1 MAAMAGLGTVDGSRR
16 QLMLE
21 AAGIALSTGATG
33 TVFGLAARQV
43 GLSPVETI
51 AMSTLVLAGAS
62 QFAAL
67 GLLAAGASWFSI
79 VVLTFLLNAR
89 HLLYSASLAPWFSG
103 RARRERLASAH
114 VLTDET
120 FALSLAHFR
129 RLGRWDRWGY
139 WMAAAF
145 VCLPWIVAT
154 VVGYVGGALIPDPQ
168 VLGLDVVFPAAMAG
182 LAVGL
187 IRGPRERI
195 AALSAIVIGVAIG
208 LAIGPALG
216 VVAGGI
222 GGPLVGLLVPGPP
235 DEPGSADAPLR
246 GLP

>member
-1 MAAMAGLGTVDGSRR
+1 MVGLDTVAASRR
-16 QLMLE
+16 RLVLE

-33 TVFGLAARQV
+33 MVFGLAARQV
-43 GLSPVETI
+43 GLSPVETV

-67 GLLAAGASWFSI
+67 GLLAAGAGWLSI

-129 RLGRWDRWGY
+129 RLGACDRWGY
-139 WMAAAF
+139 WVAAAF

-154 VVGYVGGALIPDPQ
+154 VVGYAGGALIPDPRA
-168 VLGLDVVFPAAMAG
+168 LGLDVVFPAAMAG

-187 IRGPRERI
+187 IRGAPER
-195 AALSAIVIGVAIG
+195 AAAVAAVVIGVACG
-208 LAIGPALG
+208 LAAGPALG

-222 GGPLVGLLVPGPP
+222 GGPLVGLLLFGAS
-235 DEPGSADAPLR
+235 DEPELGDEPLR
-246 GLP
+246 CLP

>member
-1 MAAMAGLGTVDGSRR
+1 MARMAGLDTLDGSRR
-16 QLMLE
+16 RLVLE

-67 GLLAAGASWFSI
+67 GLLAAGAGWFSI

-89 HLLYSASLAPWFSG
+89 HLLYSASLAPWFSS

-120 FALSLAHFR
+120 FALSLAHFH
-129 RLGRWDRWGY
+129 RLGRWDGWGY

-154 VVGYVGGALIPDPQ
+154 VVGYAGGALIPDPQ

-187 IRGPRERI
+187 IRGAPERA
-195 AALSAIVIGVAIG
+195 AALAAVVIGVTCG
-208 LAIGPALG
+208 LTFGPALG

-222 GGPLVGLLVPGPP
+222 GGPLVGLLVPGASNEPELA
-235 DEPGSADAPLR
+235 DEPLR